1 MTVVGNTSQH
11 QAILDIGSNSL
22 HFVVYKIENEK
33 SFSVVFR
40 KRVVYRLAQQIKQG
54 RTFLSNEDFTQT
66 EKIIL
71 ECNEIAKSFSCTITV
86 TATSAVRE
94 SINENDYLEQIK
106 SRTGISIEVL
116 SGEREALL
124 IYKAVLFSK
133 KDILSK
139 NILCLDIGGGST
151 EIIIGSNG
159 KIVFLESLKLGA
171 VRLSARFFSLGD
183 LTKNKI
189 EDCRVYIK
197 KELDDVTP
205 KLPSLKLDFVT
216 GNSGTIYAVK
226 NLVLANASLLNLEHQ
241 EQKLLTRIELD
252 KVVELLLSKYSIEER
267 KSLPGIEPD
276 RADVLPTGALIL
288 QSIFKELNLPELNLS
303 EYSLREGKLLEV
315 LEGSES

>member
-1 MTVVGNTSQH
+1 MTLVENKSQY
-11 QAILDIGSNSL
+11 QTILDIGSNSL
-22 HFVVYKIENEK
+22 HLVVYKIERDK

-40 KRVVYRLAQQIKQG
+40 KRVVYRLAQQTKQG
-54 RTFLSNEDFTQT
+54 RSFLSNEDFTLT

-71 ECNEIAKSFSCTITV
+71 ECNEIAKSFSCTITA

-94 SINENDYLEQIK
+94 SINENDFLEHIK
-106 SRTGISIEVL
+106 KRTGISIEAL

-124 IYKAVLFSK
+124 IYKAVSFSQA
-133 KDILSK
+133 DVLSK

-151 EIIIGSNG
+151 EFIIGSNG

-171 VRLSARFFSLGD
+171 VRLAARFFSLGD

-189 EDCRVYIK
+189 EDCRVFIK
-197 KELDDVTP
+197 KKLDCVTP
-205 KLPSLKLDFVT
+205 KLPSLKVNFVT

-241 EQKLLTRIELD
+241 EQKILTLTELD
-252 KVVELLLSKYSIEER
+252 KATELLLSKYSIKER
-267 KSLPGIEPD
+267 KTLPGIEAD
-276 RADVLPTGALIL
+276 RADVLPAGALLL
-288 QSIFKELNLPELNLS
+288 QSIFHELNLSKLNLS

>member
-1 MTVVGNTSQH
+1 MTLVENTSQF

-22 HFVVYKIENEK
+22 HFVVYKIEKDK
-33 SFSVVFR
+33 SFSVAFR
-40 KRVVYRLAQQIKQG
+40 KRVVYRLAQQTTQG
-54 RTFLSNEDFTQT
+54 RAFLSNEDYTQT
-66 EKIIL
+66 ERIIL
-71 ECNEIAKSFSCTITV
+71 ECNEIAKSFSCAITA

-94 SINENDYLEQIK
+94 SSNEIDFLEHIK
-106 SRTGISIEVL
+106 KRTGISIEVL

-133 KDILSK
+133 MDVRSK

-197 KELDDVTP
+197 KELDGVTP

-226 NLVLANASLLNLEHQ
+226 NLALANASLLNLEHQ
-241 EQKLLTRIELD
+241 EQKVLTSIELD
-252 KVVELLLSKYSIEER
+252 KAAELLLSKYSIEER
-267 KSLPGIEPD
+267 KTLPGIEVD
-276 RADVLPTGALIL
+276 RADVLPVGALLL
-288 QSIFKELNLPELNLS
+288 QSIFHELNLSKLQLS

>member
-1 MTVVGNTSQH
+1 MTLVGNTSQH

-22 HFVVYKIENEK
+22 HFVVYKIEKDK

-40 KRVVYRLAQQIKQG
+40 KRIVYRLAQQKQHG
-54 RTFLSNEDFTQT
+54 RSFLSDEDYTQT
-66 EKIIL
+66 EKILL
-71 ECNEIAKSFSCTITV
+71 ECNEIAKSFSSTITA

-94 SINENDYLEQIK
+94 SINENNFIEQIK

-116 SGEREALL
+116 SGEREAAL
-124 IYKAVLFSK
+124 IYKAVLFSQA
-133 KDILSK
+133 DVLSQ

-171 VRLSARFFSLGD
+171 VRLSSRFFSFGD

-189 EDCRVYIK
+189 EDCRVFIK
-197 KELDDVTP
+197 KELGALTQ
-205 KLPSLKLDFVT
+205 KLPPLKMDFVT

-241 EQKLLTRIELD
+241 EQKVLTRTELD
-252 KVVELLLSKYSIEER
+252 RATELLLSKYSIEER

-276 RADVLPTGALIL
+276 RADVLPVGALIL
-288 QSIFKELNLPELNLS
+288 QSIFHELNLS
-303 EYSLREGKLLEV
+303 KLNLSEHSLREGKLLEV